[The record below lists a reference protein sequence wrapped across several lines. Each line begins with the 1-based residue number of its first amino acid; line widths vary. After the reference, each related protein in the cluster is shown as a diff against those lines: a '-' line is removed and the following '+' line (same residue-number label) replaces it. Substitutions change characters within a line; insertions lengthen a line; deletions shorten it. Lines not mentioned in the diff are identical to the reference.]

1 MFLGR
6 NICEPGGLVLYDR
19 FLFVGLGGAGGSTL
33 GYLKNNI
40 RKWLQEN
47 DAGSEIPA
55 GWQFLHIDTPALR
68 EYVQEGVDPR
78 LSDDEYLG
86 LIAQGVTF
94 DSVAAMIDGNVG
106 LNDEMQTWRVD
117 PTGLPVAI
125 SRSAGQFR
133 AVGATLAVAHA
144 PMIRSR
150 IERSLARL
158 NRSDANSELAKVY
171 HQVTGERRPGTS
183 SSLRVIVVSS
193 LCGGTGAGLL
203 QTVSDISRSLD
214 HGGHEIAF
222 LYTAEVF
229 DSLGAASTGG
239 VSPNSLAAISE
250 FLNGSWR
257 DHHFDGSR
265 PPLERFSLVRAG
277 LPQALSRSGPDLPFL
292 VGRVNTSG
300 VEYDTPDQVFEATG
314 QVLASLVTDLRLQRD
329 LIAYQLS
336 SWAHQQQAHVMGRGT
351 LVDEGNVDERGFPVF
366 MAAGFARLSTGA
378 DYFEAYAARRLV
390 REALVDVTTVWADG
404 ETAGVLL
411 EQLGLDQDLAG
422 PPQHEF
428 TLISPV
434 EYPTLFESMLDGSDS
449 AGLAEELRE
458 AIRELVQGEDPL
470 GESPPD
476 LVDDLRAAIGGL
488 EDRAGQWLRR
498 PGTVFGDY
506 LATSLRSYLAPT
518 GLFDADRVGKQE
530 YQQRQNRFAE
540 QWTAALKA
548 AQPLVKLDQ
557 RILGIVHPVPE
568 TVRAQTILSQVPF
581 YGHPVMEQAKVALRV
596 LGMSDQVV
604 DDRFTA
610 DDKIRH
616 VDINTML
623 GAPHSVLAFESL
635 LRPIADSWARYTEMG
650 MEQSFWSRRRAR
662 TIAEF
667 TPAPQALVHC
677 MVRGWLTGVLLGR
690 IDRQPSGG
698 GPVTIARAD
707 NTPAEFPHPFL
718 SVGAGIRDRLPQVLE
733 SLAVAYLGVSRT
745 GTLRPLDAYCELR
758 DLGRS
763 QPDAGLYDYP
773 FLHPD
778 LERWIDTGEITGL
791 AAKPLLSASEDA
803 SPRERT
809 RILVELLGASL
820 EDYQGDYDDV
830 RTQWERDP
838 TSLSG
843 PPLWTGIAMMLF
855 REIDQ
860 LLRAAQRYEDS
871 LNAVH
876 EPL

>member
-1 MFLGR
+1 
-6 NICEPGGLVLYDR
+6 
-19 FLFVGLGGAGGSTL
+19 
-33 GYLKNNI
+33 
-40 RKWLQEN
+40 
-47 DAGSEIPA
+47 
-55 GWQFLHIDTPALR
+55 
-68 EYVQEGVDPR
+68 
-78 LSDDEYLG
+78 
-86 LIAQGVTF
+86 
-94 DSVAAMIDGNVG
+94 
-106 LNDEMQTWRVD
+106 
-117 PTGLPVAI
+117 
-125 SRSAGQFR
+125 
-133 AVGATLAVAHA
+133 
-144 PMIRSR
+144 
-150 IERSLARL
+150 
-158 NRSDANSELAKVY
+158 
-171 HQVTGERRPGTS
+171 
-183 SSLRVIVVSS
+183 
-193 LCGGTGAGLL
+193 
-203 QTVSDISRSLD
+203 
-214 HGGHEIAF
+214 
-222 LYTAEVF
+222 
-229 DSLGAASTGG
+229 
-239 VSPNSLAAISE
+239 
-250 FLNGSWR
+250 
-257 DHHFDGSR
+257 
-265 PPLERFSLVRAG
+265 
-277 LPQALSRSGPDLPFL
+277 
-292 VGRVNTSG
+292 
-300 VEYDTPDQVFEATG
+300 
-314 QVLASLVTDLRLQRD
+314 
-329 LIAYQLS
+329 
-336 SWAHQQQAHVMGRGT
+336 MGRGT
-351 LVDEGNVDERGFPVF
+351 LVNEGGKRERGFPVF
-366 MAAGFARLSTGA
+366 LAAGFARLSTGA
-378 DYFEAYAARRLV
+378 DYFEAYAAKRLV
-390 REALVDVTTVWADG
+390 REALVDVAAAWADG

-411 EQLGLDQDLAG
+411 ERLGLDQDLAG

-434 EYPTLFESMLDGSDS
+434 EYPTLFESMLGESDS

-518 GLFDADRVGKQE
+518 GLFDPGRVGEQE

-568 TVRAQTILSQVPF
+568 TERAMIRLSQVPF
-581 YGHPVMEQAKVALRV
+581 SGHPVMEQAKVALRV
-596 LGMSDQVV
+596 LDMPDQVV
-604 DDRFTA
+604 DNLFTN

-635 LRPIADSWARYTEMG
+635 LRPIADSWAKATEGG

-690 IDRQPSGG
+690 IDRDKGRD
-698 GPVTIARAD
+698 GPVTIAQAD
-707 NTPAEFPHPFL
+707 NPPAEFPHPL
-718 SVGAGIRDRLPQVLE
+718 LTDRVRTIRDRLPQVLE
-733 SLAVAYLGVSRT
+733 SLAVAYLEVSRT

-763 QPDAGLYDYP
+763 QPDADLYTYSE
-773 FLHPD
+773 LHPD
-778 LERWIDTGEITGL
+778 LKRWIDTGEITGL

-830 RTQWERDP
+830 KHQWARNP
-838 TSLSG
+838 ASLSG
-843 PPLWTGIAMMLF
+843 PPLWTGIATMLF

-860 LLRAAQRYEDS
+860 LLQAATSYENGLGEGS
-871 LNAVH
+871 MVL
-876 EPL
+876 